1 MMRSI
6 HTRVTAI
13 VATIAIV
20 ASVATPAFATT
31 RLTID
36 GSTTLFPL
44 ASKWASLYK
53 AAHGWS
59 ITVTAGG
66 SGKGIGD
73 ARDGIVDIGMS
84 SRAKQSSDDKNGKT
98 MIFTPVAR
106 DGLVIVVSTKLYKAY
121 PKYIYR
127 ISPSMVQ
134 KIYRG
139 QVTNWKQ
146 VNGHLPNHAIDLVG
160 RTGSSGTYTY
170 FKQMFLTN
178 QSSVG
183 EIGSTQYKQSSRTR
197 TYASNGSVRNAVT
210 NDMFA
215 IGYLSEA
222 YVNSGVHPLNMPV
235 PAHYYDTNYSEHDTP
250 SSLVGKWVVPTVGTE
265 LNGTWKYVRPLYF
278 VTAGSPSGNAA
289 TFINWCKS
297 AAGQAYCAGQRY
309 LKL

>member
-1 MMRSI
+1 MTRS
-6 HTRVTAI
+6 TRTRIAAMI
-13 VATIAIV
+13 ATVAMV

-31 RLTID
+31 TLHIS

-44 ASKWASLYK
+44 ASKWASIYK

-59 ITVTAGG
+59 ITVVGGG
-66 SGKGIGD
+66 SGKGISDVKGG
-73 ARDGIVDIGMS
+73 AVDIGMS
-84 SRAKQSSDDKNGKT
+84 SRMKQASDGSSVV
-98 MIFTPVAR
+98 FTPVAR
-106 DGLVIVVSTKLYKAY
+106 DGLVVVVNSALYKKY

-127 ISPSMVQ
+127 ISPAMVQ

-139 QVTNWKQ
+139 QITKWKQ
-146 VNGHLPNHAIDLVG
+146 INSHLPNHAIDLVG

-178 QSSVG
+178 QTASG
-183 EIGSTQYKQSSRTR
+183 LIGSTMYKQSSRTR
-197 TYASNGSVRNAVT
+197 TYASNGSVRSSVAG
-210 NDMFA
+210 DKYA

-222 YVNSGVHPLNMPV
+222 YVNSSVHALNMPI
-235 PAHYYDTNYSEHDTP
+235 PANYYDLNYVAHATP
-250 SSLVGKWVVPTVGTE
+250 ASLVGKWVVPTVANE
-265 LNGTWKYVRPLYF
+265 ANGYWKYVRPLYF
-278 VTAGSPSGNAA
+278 VTVGAPSGNAA